1 MYALLLPAASS
12 DLLLLPAPSNRQGLP
27 PSDPLRSHSST
38 VYSCRYSVKEMGNT
52 CTRKGQR
59 LCKLCASDVNKATK
73 IKKLLDDLSM
83 DERRDVVNFKDEVSE
98 S

>member
-1 MYALLLPAASS
+1 
-12 DLLLLPAPSNRQGLP
+12 
-27 PSDPLRSHSST
+27 
-38 VYSCRYSVKEMGNT
+38 MGNT